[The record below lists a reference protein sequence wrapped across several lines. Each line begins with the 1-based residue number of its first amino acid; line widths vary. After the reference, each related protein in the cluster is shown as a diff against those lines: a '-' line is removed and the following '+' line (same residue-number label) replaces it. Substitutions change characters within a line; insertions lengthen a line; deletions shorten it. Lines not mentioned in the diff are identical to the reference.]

1 MWLRERR
8 LKPRTREGYEHL
20 LRRYLLPAFGHAPLA
35 LITPSH
41 VRQWWV
47 SLDDN
52 TPTINA
58 RAYALLKAILNTAVA
73 DEELVAN
80 PCRIRSASS
89 APRARDI
96 RPATIEE
103 LSIIVAALPEN
114 RRAIALLCSWCAMRI
129 GEVLELRRRDL
140 DLRHGVVRIERA
152 VARVAGR
159 PVVGH
164 PKSAAGRRVVAI
176 PPHVVPALEQHLDL
190 YVARGAN
197 SLLFPAGDGHS
208 HLQPTVFNDAFR
220 KARDA
225 AGRDDLRV
233 HDLRHTGATLAAM
246 TGATLAELQQR
257 LGHSTVVA
265 ALRYQHAA
273 QGRDAEI
280 AEALSRL
287 ADGRRR

>member
-1 MWLRERR
+1 M
-8 LKPRTREGYEHL
+8 
-20 LRRYLLPAFGHAPLA
+20 
-35 LITPSH
+35 
-41 VRQWWV
+41 
-47 SLDDN
+47 
-52 TPTINA
+52 
-58 RAYALLKAILNTAVA
+58 KAILNTAVA
-73 DEELVAN
+73 DEELIAN

-103 LSIIVAALPEN
+103 LRIIVDALPEN
-114 RRAIALLCSWCAMRI
+114 RRPIALLCSWCAMRI
-129 GEVLELRRRDL
+129 GEVLELRRKDL
-140 DLRHGVVRIERA
+140 DLKRGVVRVERA

-159 PVVGH
+159 AVVGA
-164 PKSAAGRRVVAI
+164 PKSAAGRRVVTI
-176 PPHVVPALEQHLDL
+176 PPHVVPALQSHLDS
-190 YVARGAN
+190 YVARGPNA
-197 SLLFPAGDGHS
+197 LLFPARDGHS

-220 KARDA
+220 RARRA

-257 LGHSTVVA
+257 LGHSTAVA

-273 QGRDAEI
+273 QGRDAAV

-287 ADGRRR
+287 VDGQDR